1 LTATGAPERVLKTIN
16 NPTRQAALQCTSMW
30 GDVQPN
36 RPESKAFALL
46 SDVDTVGADVVNA
59 LKQYE
64 IEPLLWSDRD
74 NFSERLAA

>member
-1 LTATGAPERVLKTIN
+1 
-16 NPTRQAALQCTSMW
+16 MW

-46 SDVDTVGADVVNA
+46 NDVDTVGADVINA
-59 LKQYE
+59 PKQYE
-64 IEPLLWSDRD
+64 VEPLLWSDRD